1 LKGIDTPNYAIIMEG
16 GDTSFTEVNQMSKI
30 KLDIPDGKTVVE
42 AKTKECHFVCALE
55 SLTEEQQRAFGFIP
69 DWVGA

>member
-1 LKGIDTPNYAIIMEG
+1 
-16 GDTSFTEVNQMSKI
+16 MSKI
-30 KLDIPDGKTVVE
+30 KLDIPDGKTTVVE